1 VGDELL
7 VASTLELGKKLVT
20 EMRATKKV
28 EGHAAVWR
36 GRAHAA
42 GAADVLS
49 ALADPLVTDSVL
61 SRGIGLADA
70 RKEVAELVAFVR
82 TLGTARIELDVTA
95 KEYRLD
101 AVWELKK

>member
-1 VGDELL
+1 
-7 VASTLELGKKLVT
+7 
-20 EMRATKKV
+20 
-28 EGHAAVWR
+28 
-36 GRAHAA
+36 
-42 GAADVLS
+42 
-49 ALADPLVTDSVL
+49 L

-101 AVWELKK
+101 AVWEIGKN